1 MKIASSPRFL
11 TRELLFLSFPIMI
24 SNLLQVL
31 YNTVDAF
38 YLGKIG
44 KEAISAPS
52 ITMNISNFII
62 IFGAAFS
69 VSGTTMISQAFG
81 NDSHNRK
88 RLDLLASQV
97 LLVNICLSI
106 LITLIGY
113 FSSETLM
120 QLMKVPEGL
129 TYTYTRSYMQIT
141 FLTMPFFFLDLS
153 LRSIYQGIGD
163 SVTPLYVQCVAVI
176 INVILDPILIFG
188 FHGIPRLEVFGAAMA
203 TFIARTI
210 SGSISLIL
218 LLKMNK
224 GIKISLR
231 LMKPHGRTLSLMTKI
246 GLPAAIGQSISAL
259 GFAVIQGAVNTFGPV
274 VIASMGVGN

>member
-1 MKIASSPRFL
+1 MKISSSPRFL

-81 NDSHNRK
+81 NDPDNRS

-129 TYTYTRSYMQIT
+129 TYSYTRSYMQIT
-141 FLTMPFFFLDLS
+141 FSHHAFLFLGPLLAKCLS
-153 LRSIYQGIGD
+153 GD
-163 SVTPLYVQCVAVI
+163 
-176 INVILDPILIFG
+176 
-188 FHGIPRLEVFGAAMA
+188 R
-203 TFIARTI
+203 
-210 SGSISLIL
+210 
-218 LLKMNK
+218 
-224 GIKISLR
+224 
-231 LMKPHGRTLSLMTKI
+231 
-246 GLPAAIGQSISAL
+246 
-259 GFAVIQGAVNTFGPV
+259 
-274 VIASMGVGN
+274 